1 MECVMIGH
9 SVSMRRI
16 MEVIERV
23 APARVSV
30 FITGE
35 TGTGKE
41 VAARAIHDR
50 SGRTGPFVPVN
61 CAAIIETLI
70 ESELFGHQKGS
81 FTGADRRHPGLI
93 ERANGGTLFLDEI
106 SEMRSEAQAK
116 LLRVIEERR
125 VLPVGA
131 TQEIPIDVR
140 FLAASNRAPKQA
152 IGEERLRAD
161 LYYRLNATAIHLPPL
176 RDRLEDL
183 PVLVDHFIE
192 QANRDFQK
200 EVDSVDPEF
209 LTALRTYR
217 WPGNVRELRNVFDNA
232 VLMTHS
238 TRLSVEDLPEEIK
251 ISTNRET
258 SFTVSLG
265 SPLQEI
271 EQEYIRRTI
280 EFADGNKARA
290 SEMLGVPRRTLYGKL
305 ERYDARHK
313 SNGRSNG
320 NGYRVPRDGRHGLT

>member
-1 MECVMIGH
+1 MIGQ
-9 SVSMRRI
+9 SVPMRRI

-23 APARVSV
+23 APARVPV

-41 VAARAIHDR
+41 EAARAIHER

-81 FTGADRRHPGLI
+81 FTGADRRHPGLV

-125 VLPVGA
+125 VLPVGG

-152 IGEERLRAD
+152 IGEERLRED
-161 LYYRLNATAIHLPPL
+161 LYYRLCAATIHLPPL

-183 PVLVDHFIE
+183 PALIDHFLT
-192 QANRDFQK
+192 QANHDYQRQVVKAGQK
-200 EVDSVDPEF
+200 VHQ
-209 LTALRTYR
+209 
-217 WPGNVRELRNVFDNA
+217 WP
-232 VLMTHS
+232 
-238 TRLSVEDLPEEIK
+238 
-251 ISTNRET
+251 
-258 SFTVSLG
+258 
-265 SPLQEI
+265 Q
-271 EQEYIRRTI
+271 
-280 EFADGNKARA
+280 
-290 SEMLGVPRRTLYGKL
+290 
-305 ERYDARHK
+305 
-313 SNGRSNG
+313 
-320 NGYRVPRDGRHGLT
+320 

>member
-1 MECVMIGH
+1 MVGQ

-16 MEVIERV
+16 MEVIQRV

-50 SGRTGPFVPVN
+50 SGRTGPFISVN

-81 FTGADRRHPGLI
+81 FTGADRRHPGLV

-106 SEMRSEAQAK
+106 SEMRGEAQAK

-131 TQEIPIDVR
+131 TREIPIDVR
-140 FLAASNRAPKQA
+140 FLAASNRTPKQA
-152 IGEERLRAD
+152 IGEERLRED
-161 LYYRLNATAIHLPPL
+161 LYYRLSATSIHLPPL
-176 RDRLEDL
+176 RDRLDDL
-183 PVLVDHFIE
+183 PALIDHFIK
-192 QANRDFQK
+192 QANHDFKRQ
-200 EVDSVDPEF
+200 VDGVDPEC
-209 LTALRTYR
+209 LCALRTYR
-217 WPGNVRELRNVFDNA
+217 WPGNVRELRNVFESA
-232 VLMTHS
+232 VLMAHS
-238 TRLSVEDLPEEIK
+238 MRLSVDDLPEEIR

-265 SPLQEI
+265 SPLHEI

-280 EFADGNKARA
+280 AFAGGNKARA

-313 SNGRSNG
+313 SNGRSSG
-320 NGYRVPRDGRHGLT
+320 NGHRAPRDGRNGLT

>member
-1 MECVMIGH
+1 MIGQ
-9 SVSMRRI
+9 SVQMRRI

-50 SGRTGPFVPVN
+50 SGRTGQFVSVN

-81 FTGADRRHPGLI
+81 FTGADRRHQDSI

-125 VLPVGA
+125 VLPVGG
-131 TQEIPIDVR
+131 TREIPIDVR
-140 FLAASNRAPKQA
+140 FLAASNRMPKQA
-152 IGEERLRAD
+152 IGEERLRED
-161 LYYRLNATAIHLPPL
+161 LYYRLTATTIHLPPL
-176 RDRLEDL
+176 RDRLDDL
-183 PVLVDHFIE
+183 PMLTDHFIK
-192 QANRDFQK
+192 QANHDFKRQ
-200 EVDSVDPEF
+200 VDRIDPEC
-209 LTALRTYR
+209 LSALKTYR
-217 WPGNVRELRNVFDNA
+217 WPGNVRELRNVFESA
-232 VLMTHS
+232 VLWR
-238 TRLSVEDLPEEIK
+238 TRCDSRWTTFPMKSKSPRTGKLLS
-251 ISTNRET
+251 R
-258 SFTVSLG
+258 FHLG
-265 SPLQEI
+265 SPLDEI

-280 EFADGNKARA
+280 AFADRNKARA

-320 NGYRVPRDGRHGLT
+320 NGHPRRATVETA

>member
-1 MECVMIGH
+1 MIGQ
-9 SVSMRRI
+9 SVPMRRI
-16 MEVIERV
+16 MEAIERV

-41 VAARAIHDR
+41 EAAKAIHER

-81 FTGADRRHPGLI
+81 FTGADRRHPGLV

-125 VLPVGA
+125 VLPVGG

-152 IGEERLRAD
+152 IGDERLRED
-161 LYYRLNATAIHLPPL
+161 LYYRLCAATIHLP
-176 RDRLEDL
+176 
-183 PVLVDHFIE
+183 HFGTGWRIC
-192 QANRDFQK
+192 QRSLITSSRK
-200 EVDSVDPEF
+200 RTTIIRGKS
-209 LTALRTYR
+209 TASIQ
-217 WPGNVRELRNVFDNA
+217 NA
-232 VLMTHS
+232 CVPSKLI
-238 TRLSVEDLPEEIK
+238 DG
-251 ISTNRET
+251 RET
-258 SFTVSLG
+258 
-265 SPLQEI
+265 
-271 EQEYIRRTI
+271 
-280 EFADGNKARA
+280 FA
-290 SEMLGVPRRTLYGKL
+290 SYVMYSILLC
-305 ERYDARHK
+305 
-313 SNGRSNG
+313 
-320 NGYRVPRDGRHGLT
+320 

>member
-1 MECVMIGH
+1 MIGQ
-9 SVSMRRI
+9 SVPMRRI
-16 MEVIERV
+16 MEVIERI

-30 FITGE
+30 FITGG

-50 SGRTGPFVPVN
+50 SRRPRAHVPVN

-81 FTGADRRHPGLI
+81 FTGADRRHPGLV

-125 VLPVGA
+125 VLPVGG

-152 IGEERLRAD
+152 IGEERLRED
-161 LYYRLNATAIHLPPL
+161 LYYRLCAATIHLPPL

-183 PVLVDHFIE
+183 PALIDHFIE
-192 QANRDFQK
+192 EANRDFKK
-200 EVDSVDPEF
+200 EVDSIDPEF
-209 LTALRTYR
+209 LAALKTYH
-217 WPGNVRELRNVFDNA
+217 WPGNVRELRNVFESA

-238 TRLSVEDLPEEIK
+238 TRRSVEDLPEEIK
-251 ISTNRET
+251 
-258 SFTVSLG
+258 
-265 SPLQEI
+265 
-271 EQEYIRRTI
+271 
-280 EFADGNKARA
+280 
-290 SEMLGVPRRTLYGKL
+290 
-305 ERYDARHK
+305 
-313 SNGRSNG
+313 
-320 NGYRVPRDGRHGLT
+320 

>member
-1 MECVMIGH
+1 MIGH

-16 MEVIERV
+16 MEAIERV

-41 VAARAIHDR
+41 VAAKAIHDR
-50 SGRTGPFVPVN
+50 SGRTGPFIPVN
-61 CAAIIETLI
+61 CAAIIETLL

-81 FTGADRRHPGLI
+81 FTGADRRHQGLI
-93 ERANGGTLFLDEI
+93 ERAHGGTLFLDEI

-125 VLPVGA
+125 VLPVGG
-131 TQEIPIDVR
+131 TSEIPVDVR
-140 FLAASNRAPKQA
+140 FLAASNRTPKQA
-152 IGEERLRAD
+152 ISEERLRAD
-161 LYYRLNATAIHLPPL
+161 LFYRLNTCTIHLPPL

-183 PVLVDHFIE
+183 PMLIDHFIE
-192 QANRDFQK
+192 QANHDYQRQ
-200 EVDSVDPEF
+200 VDSIDPEF
-209 LTALRTYR
+209 LAALRTYR
-217 WPGNVRELRNVFDNA
+217 WPGNVRELRNVFETA

-258 SFTVSLG
+258 SFTVFLG

-313 SNGRSNG
+313 SNGRPNG
-320 NGYRVPRDGRHGLT
+320 SGHRAPRDGRNGLT

>member
-1 MECVMIGH
+1 MIGH

-50 SGRTGPFVPVN
+50 SGRTGQFVAVN

-125 VLPVGA
+125 VLPVGG

-152 IGEERLRAD
+152 IGEERLRPD

-192 QANRDFQK
+192 QANHDFRK
-200 EVDSVDPEF
+200 AVDSIDPEF
-209 LTALRTYR
+209 LAALRTYH
-217 WPGNVRELRNVFDNA
+217 WPGNVRELRNVFESA

-251 ISTNRET
+251 TSTNRET
-258 SFTVSLG
+258 SFTVFLG

-280 EFADGNKARA
+280 DFADGNKARA

-313 SNGRSNG
+313 SNGRG
-320 NGYRVPRDGRHGLT
+320 NGSGPRVPRDGRDGLT

>member
-1 MECVMIGH
+1 MEA
-9 SVSMRRI
+9 
-16 MEVIERV
+16 IERV

-41 VAARAIHDR
+41 VAAKAIHDR
-50 SGRTGPFVPVN
+50 SGRTGPFIPVN
-61 CAAIIETLI
+61 CAAIIETLL

-81 FTGADRRHPGLI
+81 FTGADRRHRGLI

-125 VLPVGA
+125 VLLVGG
-131 TQEIPIDVR
+131 TSEIPVDVR
-140 FLAASNRAPKQA
+140 FLAASNRTPKQA
-152 IGEERLRAD
+152 ISEERLRAD
-161 LYYRLNATAIHLPPL
+161 LFYRLNTCTIHLPPL

-183 PVLVDHFIE
+183 PMLIDHFIE
-192 QANRDFQK
+192 QANHDYQRQ
-200 EVDSVDPEF
+200 VDSIDPEF
-209 LTALRTYR
+209 LAALRTYR
-217 WPGNVRELRNVFDNA
+217 WPGNVRELRNVFETA

-238 TRLSVEDLPEEIK
+238 TQLSVEDLPEEIK

-305 ERYDARHK
+305 ERYNTAHEPN
-313 SNGRSNG
+313 SRSNR
-320 NGYRVPRDGRHGLT
+320 NGYRGPNRLS

>member
-1 MECVMIGH
+1 MIGQ
-9 SVSMRRI
+9 SVPMRRI
-16 MEVIERV
+16 MEAIERV

-41 VAARAIHDR
+41 EAAKAIHER

-81 FTGADRRHPGLI
+81 FTGADRRHPGLV

-125 VLPVGA
+125 VLPVGG

-152 IGEERLRAD
+152 IGEERLRED
-161 LYYRLNATAIHLPPL
+161 LYYRLCAATIHLPPL

-183 PVLVDHFIE
+183 PALIDHFLT
-192 QANRDFQK
+192 QANHDYQRQ
-200 EVDSVDPEF
+200 VDSIDPEC
-209 LTALRTYR
+209 LCALKTYR
-217 WPGNVRELRNVFDNA
+217 WPGNVRELRNVFDTA

-238 TRLSVEDLPEEIK
+238 TRLSVEDLPEEINLHEPGNFFHGFFGIATPRDRAGIHPPHHRIRGWK
-251 ISTNRET
+251 QGPSIGNAGRPSPDSIRET
-258 SFTVSLG
+258 RAL
-265 SPLQEI
+265 
-271 EQEYIRRTI
+271 RRSTQI
-280 EFADGNKARA
+280 QR
-290 SEMLGVPRRTLYGKL
+290 PI
-305 ERYDARHK
+305 
-313 SNGRSNG
+313 
-320 NGYRVPRDGRHGLT
+320 

>member
-1 MECVMIGH
+1 MEA
-9 SVSMRRI
+9 
-16 MEVIERV
+16 IERV

-41 VAARAIHDR
+41 VAAKAIHDR
-50 SGRTGPFVPVN
+50 SGRTGPFIPVN

-81 FTGADRRHPGLI
+81 FTGADRRHQGLI

-125 VLPVGA
+125 VLPVGG
-131 TQEIPIDVR
+131 TSEIPVDVR
-140 FLAASNRAPKQA
+140 FLAASNRTPKQA
-152 IGEERLRAD
+152 ISEERLRAD
-161 LYYRLNATAIHLPPL
+161 LFYRLNTCTIHLPPL

-183 PVLVDHFIE
+183 PMLIDHFIE
-192 QANRDFQK
+192 QANHDYQRH
-200 EVDSVDPEF
+200 VDSIDPEF
-209 LTALRTYR
+209 LAALRTYR
-217 WPGNVRELRNVFDNA
+217 WPGNVRELRNVFETA

-238 TRLSVEDLPEEIK
+238 TQLSVEDLPEEIK

-258 SFTVSLG
+258 SFTVFLG

-313 SNGRSNG
+313 SIGRSNG
-320 NGYRVPRDGRHGLT
+320 YGYRAPRNDRLT

>member
-1 MECVMIGH
+1 MIGH

-16 MEVIERV
+16 MEAIERV

-41 VAARAIHDR
+41 VAAKAIHDR
-50 SGRTGPFVPVN
+50 SGRTGPFIPVN
-61 CAAIIETLI
+61 CAAIIETLL

-81 FTGADRRHPGLI
+81 FTGADRRHQGLI

-125 VLPVGA
+125 VLPVGG
-131 TQEIPIDVR
+131 TSEIPVDVR
-140 FLAASNRAPKQA
+140 FLAASNRTPKQA
-152 IGEERLRAD
+152 ISEERLRAD
-161 LYYRLNATAIHLPPL
+161 LFYRLNTCTIHLPPL

-183 PVLVDHFIE
+183 PILIDHFIE
-192 QANRDFQK
+192 QANHDYQRQ
-200 EVDSVDPEF
+200 VDSIDPEF
-209 LTALRTYR
+209 LAALRTYR
-217 WPGNVRELRNVFDNA
+217 WPGNVRELRNVFETA

-238 TRLSVEDLPEEIK
+238 TQLSVEDLPEEIK

-258 SFTVSLG
+258 SFTVFLG

-290 SEMLGVPRRTLYGKL
+290 SEMLRVPRRTLYGKL
-305 ERYDARHK
+305 ERYDALHK

-320 NGYRVPRDGRHGLT
+320 NGHRAPRDGRGGLT

>member
-1 MECVMIGH
+1 MIGH

-41 VAARAIHDR
+41 VAAKAIHDR
-50 SGRTGPFVPVN
+50 SGRTGPFIPVN
-61 CAAIIETLI
+61 CAAIIETLL

-81 FTGADRRHPGLI
+81 FTGADRRHRGLI

-125 VLPVGA
+125 VLPVGG
-131 TQEIPIDVR
+131 TSEIPVDVR
-140 FLAASNRAPKQA
+140 FLAASNRTPKQA
-152 IGEERLRAD
+152 ISEERLRAD
-161 LYYRLNATAIHLPPL
+161 LFYRLNTCTIHLPPL

-183 PVLVDHFIE
+183 PMLIDHFIE
-192 QANRDFQK
+192 QANHDYQK
-200 EVDSVDPEF
+200 QVDSIDPEF
-209 LTALRTYR
+209 LAALRTYR
-217 WPGNVRELRNVFDNA
+217 WPGNVRELRNVFETA

-238 TRLSVEDLPEEIK
+238 TQLSVEDLPEEIK

-258 SFTVSLG
+258 SFTVFLG

-305 ERYDARHK
+305 ERYDALHK

-320 NGYRVPRDGRHGLT
+320 NGHRAPRDGRDGLT

>member
-1 MECVMIGH
+1 MIGH

-16 MEVIERV
+16 MEAIERV

-41 VAARAIHDR
+41 VAAKAIHDR
-50 SGRTGPFVPVN
+50 SGRTGPFIPVN
-61 CAAIIETLI
+61 CAAIIETLL

-81 FTGADRRHPGLI
+81 FTGADRRHQGLI

-125 VLPVGA
+125 VLPVGG
-131 TQEIPIDVR
+131 TSEIPVDVR
-140 FLAASNRAPKQA
+140 FLAASNRTPKQA
-152 IGEERLRAD
+152 ISEERLRAD
-161 LYYRLNATAIHLPPL
+161 LFYRLNTCTIHLPPL

-183 PVLVDHFIE
+183 PMLIDHFIE
-192 QANRDFQK
+192 QANHDYQRQ
-200 EVDSVDPEF
+200 VDSIDPEF
-209 LTALRTYR
+209 LAALRTYR
-217 WPGNVRELRNVFDNA
+217 WPGNVRELRNVFETA

-238 TRLSVEDLPEEIK
+238 TQLSVEDLPEEIK

-258 SFTVSLG
+258 SFTVFLG

-313 SNGRSNG
+313 SNGRPNG
-320 NGYRVPRDGRHGLT
+320 SGHRAPRNDRLT

>member
-1 MECVMIGH
+1 MIGH

-50 SGRTGPFVPVN
+50 SGRTGQFVAVN

-106 SEMRSEAQAK
+106 SEMRTEAQAK

-125 VLPVGA
+125 VLPVGG

-161 LYYRLNATAIHLPPL
+161 LYRAALKTSPW
-176 RDRLEDL
+176 
-183 PVLVDHFIE
+183 PV
-192 QANRDFQK
+192 
-200 EVDSVDPEF
+200 
-209 LTALRTYR
+209 
-217 WPGNVRELRNVFDNA
+217 NVRELRIVFESA

-238 TRLSVEDLPEEIK
+238 KRLSVEDLPEEIK

-258 SFTVSLG
+258 SFTVFLG

-313 SNGRSNG
+313 SKGRSNG
-320 NGYRVPRDGRHGLT
+320 NGHRAPRDDRNGLT

>member
-1 MECVMIGH
+1 MIGQ
-9 SVSMRRI
+9 SVPMRRI
-16 MEVIERV
+16 MEAIERV

-41 VAARAIHDR
+41 EAAKAIHER

-81 FTGADRRHPGLI
+81 FTGADRRHPGLV

-125 VLPVGA
+125 VLPVGG

-152 IGEERLRAD
+152 IGEERLRED
-161 LYYRLNATAIHLPPL
+161 LYYRLCAATIHLPPL

-183 PVLVDHFIE
+183 PALIDHFLT
-192 QANRDFQK
+192 QANHDYQRQ
-200 EVDSVDPEF
+200 VDSIDPEC
-209 LTALRTYR
+209 LCALKTYR
-217 WPGNVRELRNVFDNA
+217 WPGNVRELRNVFDTA

-238 TRLSVEDLPEEIK
+238 TRLSVEDLPEEIR

-265 SPLQEI
+265 SPLHEI

-320 NGYRVPRDGRHGLT
+320 NGHRAPRYGRNGLT

>member
-1 MECVMIGH
+1 MEA
-9 SVSMRRI
+9 
-16 MEVIERV
+16 IERV

-41 VAARAIHDR
+41 VAAKAIHDR
-50 SGRTGPFVPVN
+50 SGRTGPFIPVN
-61 CAAIIETLI
+61 CAAIIETLL

-81 FTGADRRHPGLI
+81 FTGADRRHRGLI

-125 VLPVGA
+125 VLPVGG
-131 TQEIPIDVR
+131 TSEIPVDVR
-140 FLAASNRAPKQA
+140 FLAASNRTPKQA
-152 IGEERLRAD
+152 ISEERLRAD
-161 LYYRLNATAIHLPPL
+161 LFYRLNTCTIHLPPL

-183 PVLVDHFIE
+183 PMLIDHFIE
-192 QANRDFQK
+192 QANHDYQRH
-200 EVDSVDPEF
+200 VDSIDPEF
-209 LTALRTYR
+209 LAALRTYR
-217 WPGNVRELRNVFDNA
+217 WPGNVRELRNVFETA

-238 TRLSVEDLPEEIK
+238 TQLSVEDLPEEIK

-258 SFTVSLG
+258 SFRVFLG

-305 ERYDARHK
+305 ERYDAQHK

-320 NGYRVPRDGRHGLT
+320 NGHRAPRDGRNGLT

>member
-1 MECVMIGH
+1 MIGH

-16 MEVIERV
+16 MEAIERV

-41 VAARAIHDR
+41 VAAKAIHDR
-50 SGRTGPFVPVN
+50 SGRTGPFIPVN
-61 CAAIIETLI
+61 CAAIIETLL

-81 FTGADRRHPGLI
+81 FTGADRRHQGLI

-125 VLPVGA
+125 VLPVGS
-131 TQEIPIDVR
+131 TSEIPVDVR
-140 FLAASNRAPKQA
+140 FLAASNRTPKQA
-152 IGEERLRAD
+152 ISEERLRAD
-161 LYYRLNATAIHLPPL
+161 LFYRLNTCTIHLPPL

-183 PVLVDHFIE
+183 PMLIDHFIE
-192 QANRDFQK
+192 QANHDYQRH
-200 EVDSVDPEF
+200 VDSIDPEF
-209 LTALRTYR
+209 LAALRTYR
-217 WPGNVRELRNVFDNA
+217 WPGNVRELRNVFETA

-238 TRLSVEDLPEEIK
+238 TQLSVEDLPEEIK

-258 SFTVSLG
+258 SFTVLLG

-320 NGYRVPRDGRHGLT
+320 NGYRVPRNDRLP

>member
-1 MECVMIGH
+1 MIGH

-50 SGRTGPFVPVN
+50 SGRTGQFVAVN

-106 SEMRSEAQAK
+106 SEMRTEAQAK

-125 VLPVGA
+125 VLPVGG

-192 QANRDFQK
+192 EANRDFK
-200 EVDSVDPEF
+200 REVDSIDPEF
-209 LTALRTYR
+209 LAALRTYH
-217 WPGNVRELRNVFDNA
+217 WPGNVRELRNVFESA

-251 ISTNRET
+251 TFANRET
-258 SFTVSLG
+258 SFTVFLG
-265 SPLQEI
+265 SPLHEI

-313 SNGRSNG
+313 SNGQSNG
-320 NGYRVPRDGRHGLT
+320 SGHRAPRDGRNGLT

>member
-1 MECVMIGH
+1 MIGH

-125 VLPVGA
+125 VLPVGG

-200 EVDSVDPEF
+200 EVDSMDPEF
-209 LTALRTYR
+209 LAALRTYH
-217 WPGNVRELRNVFDNA
+217 WPGNVRELRNVFESA

-238 TRLSVEDLPEEIK
+238 TRLSLEDLPEEIK
-251 ISTNRET
+251 ISTNREI
-258 SFTVSLG
+258 SFTVFLG

-280 EFADGNKARA
+280 EFTDGNKARA
-290 SEMLGVPRRTLYGKL
+290 SEILGVPRRTLYGKL

-320 NGYRVPRDGRHGLT
+320 NGHRAPRDGRDGLT

>member
-1 MECVMIGH
+1 MIGH

-16 MEVIERV
+16 MEAIERV

-41 VAARAIHDR
+41 VAAKAIHDR
-50 SGRTGPFVPVN
+50 SGRTGPFIPVN
-61 CAAIIETLI
+61 CAAIIETLL

-81 FTGADRRHPGLI
+81 FTGADRRHQGLI

-125 VLPVGA
+125 VLPVGG
-131 TQEIPIDVR
+131 TSEIPVDVR
-140 FLAASNRAPKQA
+140 FLAASNRTPKQA
-152 IGEERLRAD
+152 ISEERLRAD
-161 LYYRLNATAIHLPPL
+161 LFYRLNTCTIHLPPL

-183 PVLVDHFIE
+183 PMLIDHFIE
-192 QANRDFQK
+192 QANHDYQRH
-200 EVDSVDPEF
+200 VDSIDPEF
-209 LTALRTYR
+209 LAALRTYR
-217 WPGNVRELRNVFDNA
+217 WPGNVRELRNVFETA

-238 TRLSVEDLPEEIK
+238 TQLSVEDLPEEIK

-258 SFTVSLG
+258 SFTVFLG

-313 SNGRSNG
+313 SNGKANG
-320 NGYRVPRDGRHGLT
+320 NGYRASRNDRLT